1 MSVAADLLRLHF
13 ETFVADPVRW
23 RTLID
28 QDLVWELPFAPA
40 LGHPAALSGREA
52 VLEHV
57 SWFLGAVEDF
67 RFSDLRIYPSEDAGV
82 AIAEVKAEGR
92 IRETGRLYRQDYVL
106 FVRARDGKLA
116 FIREYFDPV
125 RAAVALDAP
134 IVGLLPA

>member
-134 IVGLLPA
+134 IAGLLPA